1 MPSISVKHKP
11 SNATYI
17 AQVDVDPDGK
27 FALTPAEPPRQN
39 HAFGEVNVAWYGNDR
54 IKITLKGAGPAAIR
68 QAFLPGGGK
77 DVILDLIAL
86 PGDESDPL
94 RERDERLAGRGTT

>member
-1 MPSISVKHKP
+1 MPSVEPSIEAKAKP

-17 AQVDVDPDGK
+17 AQVDVDPDGQIRLTQADVFGQFHS
-27 FALTPAEPPRQN
+27 FA
-39 HAFGEVNVAWYGNDR
+39 EVNVAWYGADR

-86 PGDESDPL
+86 PGGES
-94 RERDERLAGRGTT
+94 